1 MGVEDPQF
9 SDIGQIT
16 AVFDQRVDTT
26 NVALFGEL
34 EYQFARYWR
43 FIMGARYDI
52 EESDSYSVNE
62 YKVNIPSLQDLLPEP
77 TWEQISSRLTAFLP
91 KIGLVYDISPEASL
105 GFTYQQGYRAGGV
118 QTNYFNGQRNIY
130 DPEYTNNYEIA

>member
-1 MGVEDPQF
+1 MAFHYGRP
-9 SDIGQIT
+9 
-16 AVFDQRVDTT
+16 
-26 NVALFGEL
+26 
-34 EYQFARYWR
+34 
-43 FIMGARYDI
+43 YDI

-77 TWEQISSRLTAFLP
+77 TEEQISSRFTAFLP
-91 KIGLVYDISPEASL
+91 KIGLVYDISPGVSL
-105 GFTYQQGYRAGGV
+105 GFTFQQGYRAGGV